1 MSQTKS
7 AVWKKINNNPYLFI
21 NLVFAIFPISFIL
34 GSLIVNLNFLLF
46 CCLGIYYLKS
56 KILTTKFDF
65 ILKIIFIFFFII
77 FFSTL
82 LTFLKSIYFDEYL
95 SSNLTKLVKSLLFF
109 RFFLF
114 LIIVYL
120 LSRSNI
126 LHFKYFF
133 IIAVFSSLLLS
144 LDIIYQ
150 HFFGVDIVG
159 LKGDKFRSSG
169 FFGDENVAG
178 GYLLRFGFFLIFF
191 SIFSLK
197 NNKFTKFIF
206 PVIVISILGTGML
219 FAGNRM
225 PLILF
230 IFGFLVVFLLN
241 LKINKILLLSLIVLS
256 VLFKFIISSNDSY
269 KNHLVGQYSS
279 FIEAVENTF
288 LTPFDLNFFGEKGTR
303 SGNYVTWGQ
312 TKTIDEEELALGQ
325 KYIIYKDVKFRSSYL
340 RFFLA
345 TLNTWKSNKIFGNGI
360 NSFYTDC
367 QKLASDP
374 NIRIEEHQ
382 YPDKENLLCSN
393 HPHNYYFQILT
404 TTGIAGLFITLL
416 LACLF
421 VFFVFKNLKF
431 IKKNDTANIILLS
444 AIVSFFLEMFPIRS
458 TGSFYTTNNIT
469 YIILIASIILSYKD
483 LSKIK

>member
-159 LKGDKFRSSG
+159 LKGDKFNSSG
-169 FFGDENVAG
+169 FFGDENIAG
-178 GYLLRFGFFLIFF
+178 GYLLRFGFFVIFF

-230 IFGFLVVFLLN
+230 IFGLLVVFLLN

-269 KNHLVGQYSS
+269 KTHLVNQYSS

-288 LTPFDLNFFGEKGTR
+288 LTPFNINFFGGEGIQ
-303 SGNYVTWGQ
+303 TWHLPERV
-312 TKTIDEEELALGQ
+312 DEEVSAPRQ
-325 KYIIYKDVKFRSSYL
+325 KHVFYHVVKFRSSYL

-345 TLNTWKSNKIFGNGI
+345 TLKTWKSNKIFGNGI

-367 QKLASDP
+367 HKLASDP
-374 NIRIEEHQ
+374 NISLEENQ

>member
-7 AVWKKINNNPYLFI
+7 AVWKKVNNNPYLFI

-82 LTFLKSIYFDEYL
+82 LAFLKSIYFDEYL

-178 GYLLRFGFFLIFF
+178 GYLLRFGFFVIFF

-206 PVIVISILGTGML
+206 PVIVISILGTGLL
-219 FAGNRM
+219 FSGNRM
-225 PLILF
+225 PLIVF

-269 KNHLVGQYSS
+269 KTHLINQYSS

-288 LTPFDLNFFGEKGTR
+288 LTPFNINFFGGEGIQ
-303 SGNYVTWGQ
+303 TWHLPERV
-312 TKTIDEEELALGQ
+312 DEEVSVARQ
-325 KYIIYKDVKFRSSYL
+325 KHVFYHVVKFRSSYL

-345 TLNTWKSNKIFGNGI
+345 TLNTWKPNKIFGNGI

-367 QKLASDP
+367 HKLASDP
-374 NIRIEEHQ
+374 NIRLEEDQ

-404 TTGIAGLFITLL
+404 TTGIVGLFITLL
-416 LACLF
+416 LAYLF

>member
-7 AVWKKINNNPYLFI
+7 AVWKKVNNNPYLFI

-120 LSRSNI
+120 LSKSNI

-178 GYLLRFGFFLIFF
+178 GYLLRFGFFVIFF

-206 PVIVISILGTGML
+206 PVIVISILGTGLL
-219 FAGNRM
+219 FSGNRM

-269 KNHLVGQYSS
+269 KTHLVNQYSS

-288 LTPFDLNFFGEKGTR
+288 LTPFNINFFGGEGIQ
-303 SGNYVTWGQ
+303 TWHLPERV
-312 TKTIDEEELALGQ
+312 DEEVSAPRQ
-325 KYIIYKDVKFRSSYL
+325 KYVFYHVVEFRSSYL